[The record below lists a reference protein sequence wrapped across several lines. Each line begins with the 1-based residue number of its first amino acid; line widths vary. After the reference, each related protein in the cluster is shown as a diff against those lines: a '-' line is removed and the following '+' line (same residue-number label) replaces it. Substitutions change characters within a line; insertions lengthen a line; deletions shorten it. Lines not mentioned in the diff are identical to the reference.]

1 MTEPARQDDVA
12 NSVIPAG
19 LTDDEANY
27 VYNVEVLGLPPKK
40 AAQLAGMPPSKMYAG
55 HVAQAREIARNAVR
69 GSCQVT
75 KEDVTF
81 GMKEA
86 IGRAQILADPLTEI
100 LGWEKLAKLHGLDA
114 PQKIDINVSESIK
127 VVQEHVR
134 SVPDN
139 ELVRLLGAGDVID
152 VEFYDHVK

>member
-1 MTEPARQDDVA
+1 MTEIARTDDVA

-19 LTDDEANY
+19 LADDEANY

-40 AAQLAGMPPSKMYAG
+40 AAQLAGMPASKMYAA

-69 GSCQVT
+69 GNCQVT

-86 IGRAQILADPLTEI
+86 IDRARIIGDPLTEI
-100 LGWEKLAKLHGLDA
+100 VGWEKLAKLHGLDA
-114 PQKIDINVSESIK
+114 PQKVDINITESIK

-134 SVPDN
+134 SVSDSD
-139 ELVRLLGAGDVID
+139 LVKLLGAGDVID
-152 VEFYDHVK
+152 VEFYEHGK